1 MNGINLAAAS
11 DIRIGSTQVS
21 AVYLGANKIWP
32 TRNYANDY
40 LTFYSWE
47 NNNEITWYATHPSHT
62 KTIEISIDNGNTW
75 VSKTSSNTGTYTGT
89 LLATLNAGDKMLIK
103 GTNNGYSD
111 EWGSWWNT
119 FGSSKDFN
127 IEGNIMSLI
136 YGDNFIGQTTITTER
151 TFAYLFEHTY
161 NLKNAQNLILPS
173 TTLTEGCYLCMF
185 NDSHLL
191 NAPVLPATT
200 LSPDCYHSMFSR
212 CKYLRYVK
220 CLATDITATDCTL
233 NWLDGAG
240 QYQDQSL
247 CLFIKDPNMTS
258 WTTGT
263 SGIPSGWTIQN
274 AS

>member
-1 MNGINLAAAS
+1 MTGINLSTAS
-11 DIRIGSTQVS
+11 DIRIGGTQAS
-21 AVYLGANKIWP
+21 RVYLGSYQVWP

-47 NNNEITWYATHPSHT
+47 NNNEITWTATHSTHT
-62 KTIEISIDNGNTW
+62 KTIEISIDNGTTW
-75 VSKTSSNTGTYTGT
+75 VSKTSSSTGT

-119 FGSSKDFN
+119 FGSSQDFN

-151 TFAYLFEHTY
+151 TFAYLFQNNMY
-161 NLKNAQNLILPS
+161 LKNAQNLILPS

-185 NDSHLL
+185 NGSTELL

-200 LSPDCYHSMFSR
+200 LSPNCYQWMFDR
-212 CKYLRYVK
+212 CKSLRYIK
-220 CLATDITATDCTL
+220 CLATDITATDCTYDWL
-233 NWLDGAG
+233 NGAG
-240 QYQDQSL
+240 QYIDQSL

-258 WTTGT
+258 WTTGA